1 MGLISRLITAWP
13 QVARRSL
20 ANWQLMS
27 TVVVGVLL
35 ASTIMAGT
43 VIYFD
48 ALRELALKN
57 ALNKLSVNETNI
69 ALKSDRGPTR
79 YAERDK
85 VVNETER
92 EIADRIS
99 WMLRDKTTGV
109 KTATF
114 FLSEVG
120 QEEDGRHRQSARL
133 LRPSSE
139 TLRPRH
145 PTARRSAAL
154 AMGTSTL
161 RGVSR
166 QSRPSCRWRPP
177 TTSECESGRPPRRGP
192 VLVGHLAVHPRR
204 YHWHVHP

>member
-1 MGLISRLITAWP
+1 MGFISRLITAWP

-69 ALKSDRGPTR
+69 TLKSDRGPTK

-120 QEEDGRHRQSARL
+120 QEETAD
-133 LRPSSE
+133 
-139 TLRPRH
+139 TDNPR
-145 PTARRSAAL
+145 SFF
-154 AMGTSTL
+154 
-161 RGVSR
+161 
-166 QSRPSCRWRPP
+166 
-177 TTSECESGRPPRRGP
+177 
-192 VLVGHLAVHPRR
+192 GHLPRLYDHITLQPGGTPIWR
-204 YHWHVHP
+204 WVRQCSGW